1 MSNGVAPKVLMMVCP
16 IFRHHFKEC
25 QWSKLNTKR
34 NIQITEI
41 HLFLEVTK
49 QKNNQKTTVIINPRI
64 ILQSFHAGA
73 VLGTL
78 TWIIW
83 MEPGSA
89 RWRPAISW
97 YLEPSGMDLMMGW
110 LPYYIYIYVYGYG
123 SIPINT
129 MFSGMNI
136 HLPAILMFTRGTRFW
151 HTAILM
157 NIDKYWWILDSWWF
171 FRSMQWWSIDWFKGN
186 SAGNPWVFT
195 PKTRLARD
203 FSHSE
208 TILESQ

>member
-110 LPYYIYIYVYGYG
+110 LPYYIYIYMYMGMGQYLLIPCLVGWT
-123 SIPINT
+123 SIYQLFWCSPGVQGFDT
-129 MFSGMNI
+129 
-136 HLPAILMFTRGTRFW
+136 LP
-151 HTAILM
+151 
-157 NIDKYWWILDSWWF
+157 YWWILMNTDEYWTADDF
-171 FRSMQWWSIDWFKGN
+171 FGVCNGGQ
-186 SAGNPWVFT
+186 
-195 PKTRLARD
+195 
-203 FSHSE
+203 
-208 TILESQ
+208 

>member
-97 YLEPSGMDLMMGW
+97 YLEPSGIDLMMGW
-110 LPYYIYIYVYGYG
+110 LPYY
-123 SIPINT
+123 
-129 MFSGMNI
+129 
-136 HLPAILMFTRGTRFW
+136 HHW
-151 HTAILM
+151 ILM
-157 NIDKYWWILDSWWF
+157 NIDEYWWILDSWWF